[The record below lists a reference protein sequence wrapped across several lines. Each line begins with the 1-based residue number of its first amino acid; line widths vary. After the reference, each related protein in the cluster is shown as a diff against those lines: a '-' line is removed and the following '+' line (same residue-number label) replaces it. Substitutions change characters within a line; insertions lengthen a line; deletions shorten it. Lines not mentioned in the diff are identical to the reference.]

1 MTAILDAIPQ
11 LTPYQPSLLV
21 LALLCLVVMIQSF
34 MLAPL
39 AFLKEEQAP
48 GAPLQGDHAV
58 FSFRVMRT
66 HSNSVENLPIF
77 GFSLILAIV
86 VGVAPSLVNWLAA
99 IHLAFRLA
107 FWAVYY
113 SGVGKVAGGPRTV
126 CFVGAMAP
134 NLVLAVMA
142 TYILIT

>member
-1 MTAILDAIPQ
+1 MNALIEAIPQ
-11 LTPYQPSLLV
+11 LAPYQPSLLV
-21 LALLCLVVMIQSF
+21 LALLCVIVMIQSF

-48 GAPLQGDHAV
+48 GAPLRGDHSL

-66 HSNSVENLPIF
+66 YANSVENLPVF
-77 GFSLILAIV
+77 GFSLILAIA

-113 SGVGKVAGGPRTV
+113 SGVGKVAGGPRTI
-126 CFVGAMAP
+126 CFVGAIAS